1 MLKLKKHFNNYI
13 MLLNTEL
20 FGHEF
25 VLIVVVYVVI
35 AEMITFNKLN
45 FLYIYRERESTIF
58 LYSFAYIYFK
68 NVIFRNYYN
77 SKVCLSW
84 FFV

>member
-35 AEMITFNKLN
+35 AEMIAFNKLN
-45 FLYIYRERESTIF
+45 FLYIYIEREHYF
-58 LYSFAYIYFK
+58 LILFCIYLF
-68 NVIFRNYYN
+68 VIFRNYYN